1 MPYSA
6 PVAQIARTL
15 ARISK
20 LEELGATGAF
30 PNFSTDLVA
39 PILDE
44 ANKLARDVLAPLN
57 SVGHKVGA
65 KLTDNGVVAA
75 PGFAEAYAQFRDG
88 GWMGLAFPE
97 EYGGQ
102 GLPKVLALAV
112 MEMVHGANMAFGLC
126 PLLAF
131 GAIEALLAHGSD
143 ERKATYLP
151 KLISGEWTGAM

>member
-1 MPYSA
+1 MPYNA
-6 PVAQIARTL
+6 PVDQIAHTL
-15 ARISK
+15 QRIAR
-20 LEELGATGAF
+20 LDELAATGAF
-30 PNFSTDLVA
+30 PNFDADLVT

-57 SVGHKVGA
+57 PVGHKHGA
-65 KLTDNGVVAA
+65 KLTESGVIAA

-112 MEMVHGANMAFGLC
+112 MEMV
-126 PLLAF
+126 
-131 GAIEALLAHGSD
+131 
-143 ERKATYLP
+143 
-151 KLISGEWTGAM
+151 